1 MGRFG
6 SSNGMLADLPVHK
19 AGNSYSTIVDGRVVF
34 QEGYDGRKTKHDKF
48 RFPFFPIS
56 SQHVNTINSIFL
68 INCVHCTSLVFDSK
82 QAFART
88 LEWYL
93 TTPPLPL
100 DKILVGDDEEGSIK
114 TLNKLEVVSRSL
126 GSKKAAFWMM
136 STLPPTIQDYEK
148 IQPRHLKRR
157 LFNTYMELLALTW
170 GSSEVDAAFDDYQLL
185 GMAQSCKNFIII
197 H

>member
-1 MGRFG
+1 M
-6 SSNGMLADLPVHK
+6 
-19 AGNSYSTIVDGRVVF
+19 
-34 QEGYDGRKTKHDKF
+34 
-48 RFPFFPIS
+48 
-56 SQHVNTINSIFL
+56 
-68 INCVHCTSLVFDSK
+68 
-82 QAFART
+82 
-88 LEWYL
+88 

-185 GMAQSCKNFIII
+185 GMAQSCKNFIEN